1 MVVVTKITEKE
12 VLEVVET
19 LEIRVDAL
27 IQKCNQLNNENQSLK
42 ENNKEL
48 SDSQKLVLDKNN
60 QDLTKSQQSV
70 LEKNNLA
77 KSKAETILERLRNI
91 EDSA

>member
-19 LEIRVDAL
+19 LEIRVGEL
-27 IQKCNQLNNENQSLK
+27 IQKCNHLNIENQSLK
-42 ENNKEL
+42 ENNQEL
-48 SDSQKLVLDKNN
+48 VE
-60 QDLTKSQQSV
+60 SQQSV

-77 KSKAETILERLRNI
+77 KTKAETILERLRGI

>member
-1 MVVVTKITEKE
+1 MVIVSKITEKE
-12 VLEVVET
+12 VLEIIET

-48 SDSQKLVLDKNN
+48 SDSQKLVLEKNN
-60 QDLTKSQQSV
+60 Q
-70 LEKNNLA
+70 A
-77 KSKAETILERLRNI
+77 KTKAETILERLRSI